1 MNKVQYNSARGFSM
15 LELLVASSIGLIVV
29 LTMTSLFKV
38 GMDATFT
45 VTQRAEVQQN
55 MRAAIELM
63 SQDLSH
69 AGAGLPTG
77 GLQLATNGVSKYACD
92 QTGACYL
99 TNHTYPNNVGT
110 GTPNYMYGIL
120 PGYANGVQGGFTI
133 PNASAA
139 RNDSITSIYTDYS
152 FPLSNFIFYAVT
164 GTQVCVALTG
174 GPPLSPAP
182 TAGLPTN
189 ILAPGGLNVGDVLLF
204 YVQSQGNGT
213 TSSGTSWSQTAA
225 VGTEITGISTGGG
238 DPSGKCVGTTWT
250 LTFNAGDPLNMN
262 QTAGSNNLTSAFGA
276 SGQMTVSRLNVVS
289 YYLQVPVAGGTVQTP
304 RLMRQVN
311 GLSPVPVA
319 DNIINLQ
326 LSFDVIDANTGYLSA
341 NLPNPIASGESPSLI
356 QKINIWV
363 MGESITSGGKK
374 SQSMYLITSV
384 AARNMSFCNSYSA
397 STTACANE

>member
-1 MNKVQYNSARGFSM
+1 MNKLQHNSPKGFSM
-15 LELLVASSIGLIVV
+15 VELLVASSIGLVVV
-29 LTMTSLFKV
+29 LTMTSLFKI

-55 MRAAIELM
+55 MRAAIEM
-63 SQDLSH
+63 MTQDLTH

-92 QTGACYL
+92 QTGACYI
-99 TNHTYPNNVGT
+99 TNHSYPNNVGT

-120 PGYANGVQGGFTI
+120 PGYGNGVQGGLTI
-133 PNASAA
+133 PNASGA
-139 RNDSITSIYTDYS
+139 RDDSITSVYADYN
-152 FPLSNFIFYAVT
+152 FPLSNFDFFAVN
-164 GTQVCVALTG
+164 GTTVCAALTG
-174 GPPLSPAP
+174 GPPATPAP

-213 TSSGTSWSQTAA
+213 TASGTSWTQTAA
-225 VGTEITGISTGGG
+225 VGAEITSIATGGA

-250 LTFNAGDPLNMN
+250 LGFAAGDPLNMN
-262 QTAGSNNLTSAFGA
+262 QTAGANNLTSAFAAPGT
-276 SGQMTVSRLNVVS
+276 MTVSRLNVVT
-289 YYLQVPVAGGTVQTP
+289 YYLQVPAAGGTVQTP

-326 LSFDVIDANTGYLSA
+326 FSYDVIDAFTGYLSA
-341 NLPNPIASGESPSLI
+341 NLNNPIASGESPSLI
-356 QKINIWV
+356 QKVNIWV
-363 MGESITSGGKK
+363 MGESLTSGGKK

-397 STTACANE
+397 SSTACANE